1 MILVDSSVWID
12 HLHTTDETL
21 FELLEQ
27 STVSVHPMVIG
38 ELALGQIRDRST
50 VLSLLANLPSAEV
63 AEHRE
68 VMDLIESHHLFG
80 RGLSLI
86 DAHLLAS
93 AAISS
98 DTQLWTRDKRLD
110 AAAADVGIAYPGA

>member
-86 DAHLLAS
+86 DAYLLAS